1 MAKGIRNPV
10 IIVILALAAIGL
22 IYRLATNPGGFFL
35 GLAIT
40 ALIAVG
46 LYFLL
51 TRLVMP
57 KRRNGMDSNYRKAL
71 KQSKQRQKQKES
83 ARKNNQKKKRHL
95 KVIDGN
101 RKK

>member
-1 MAKGIRNPV
+1 MASSIRNPV
-10 IIVILALAAIGL
+10 IIVILGLAALGL
-22 IYRLATNPGGFFL
+22 VYQLANNPGGFFL
-35 GLAIT
+35 GLVIT

-51 TRLVMP
+51 TRLILP
-57 KRRNGMDSNYRKAL
+57 RRSGMNNNYRKAL
-71 KQSKQRQKQKES
+71 KQSKQRQKQKEA

-95 KVIDGN
+95 KVVDGN